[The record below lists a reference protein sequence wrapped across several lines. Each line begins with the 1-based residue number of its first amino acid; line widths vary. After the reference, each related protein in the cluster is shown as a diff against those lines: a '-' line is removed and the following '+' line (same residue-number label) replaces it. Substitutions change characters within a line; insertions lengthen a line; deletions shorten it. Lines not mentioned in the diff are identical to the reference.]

1 MLATANSVEY
11 NTGETLDACACHS
24 LARAETV
31 RFRFRMRNGSSPH
44 AKRFDSAY
52 ETAQVRMR
60 NGSIPHAKRLIFR
73 MRNARFVCD
82 PKYVNEYVRM
92 RSHAFRMRVVCES
105 HANRIKIFHRVQP
118 QVVLLLPIPV
128 RVLSGK

>member
-1 MLATANSVEY
+1 MYRLCASY
-11 NTGETLDACACHS
+11 SKLSRIQHRRNTRRMRLSQPRSRGNCAIPLPHAKRLKSAC
-24 LARAETV
+24 ETV
-31 RFRFRMRNGSSPH
+31 RFRI
-44 AKRFDSAY
+44 
-52 ETAQVRMR
+52 R

-105 HANRIKIFHRVQP
+105 HANRIKIFHRACTCRKKVFDKMISP
-118 QVVLLLPIPV
+118 T
-128 RVLSGK
+128 S

>member
-31 RFRFRMRNGSSPH
+31 RFRFRMRNGSIPHAKRLESACETARVRMRNGSSPH
-44 AKRFDSAY
+44 AKRLESAC
-52 ETAQVRMR
+52 ETARFRMR

-73 MRNARFVCD
+73 MRTHDSYAIRN
-82 PKYVNEYVRM
+82 M
-92 RSHAFRMRVVCES
+92 
-105 HANRIKIFHRVQP
+105 
-118 QVVLLLPIPV
+118 
-128 RVLSGK
+128 